1 MEERAVLLSK
11 EHAVGVII
19 QQPITLSSNELEG
32 RKKEGRGGTNELA
45 GGGGIGG
52 TLRVKLPLTAAG
64 FSGFPGVGSPHTRPR
79 AALKENGIFFKPMK
93 L

>member
-1 MEERAVLLSK
+1 MEERALLLSK
-11 EHAVGVII
+11 EHAVGGII

-52 TLRVKLPLTAAG
+52 TLRLKLPLTAAG
-64 FSGFPGVGSPHTRPR
+64 FCGFPGVGYPHTRASR
-79 AALKENGIFFKPMK
+79 GFKRVRY
-93 L
+93 LL

>member
-32 RKKEGRGGTNELA
+32 QKKEGRGGTN
-45 GGGGIGG
+45 
-52 TLRVKLPLTAAG
+52 
-64 FSGFPGVGSPHTRPR
+64 
-79 AALKENGIFFKPMK
+79 
-93 L
+93 